1 MSYSSTSG
9 STDEEG
15 VGFVGGGGG
24 GGGSGLRNR
33 DLLLGVADV
42 AVSRR

>member
-9 STDEEG
+9 STDDDG
-15 VGFVGGGGG
+15 VGFVGSVGGGG
-24 GGGSGLRNR
+24 GLGLRNR